1 MDARKG
7 DASSERKMDEG
18 FGGCYQEE
26 AVDKDIEEEGCEERA
41 GILRR
46 EEGDLD
52 RHYRGRIEQQCSIDG
67 QEHCA
72 EQIQC

>member
-1 MDARKG
+1 
-7 DASSERKMDEG
+7 MDEG

-26 AVDKDIEEEGCEERA
+26 AVDKHIEEEGCEERA